1 MRVYE
6 ATREGVAQPEAPSQ
20 APSKW
25 QSAGVIIGGP
35 AAVGLCLGLQSE
47 LGVLL
52 TLPWMLPAMGL
63 LICVITL
70 PGLYVGAAM
79 LESAPAAPELLK
91 AVAGALSDGGIALLG
106 LCPALLVLT
115 STTSSV
121 DEGIALVT
129 GVLGLGFVLT
139 LRSFWRRIA
148 HDKKMWRLQLVMAVW
163 ACICT
168 GLSWQL
174 YWQVLRTAGGI

>member
-1 MRVYE
+1 MRVYA
-6 ATREGVAQPEAPSQ
+6 ATRGDAAQPEAPRQ
-20 APSKW
+20 APRW
-25 QSAGVIIGGP
+25 QTASVIIGGP

-52 TLPWMLPAMGL
+52 TLPWLLPAMGL

-79 LESAPAAPELLK
+79 LESAPAAPEMLK

-121 DEGIALVT
+121 DEAIALVT
-129 GVLGLGFVLT
+129 GVLGLGFMLT
-139 LRSFWRRIA
+139 LRSFWRRMA
-148 HDKKMWRLQLVMAVW
+148 QDKKMWRLQLVMAVW

>member
-1 MRVYE
+1 MSVDV
-6 ATREGVAQPEAPSQ
+6 ATIQEQ
-20 APSKW
+20 APSPAPPAW
-25 QSAGVIIGGP
+25 QRAGAILGGP
-35 AAVGLCLGLQSE
+35 AAVGICLGLQSE

-52 TLPWMLPAMGL
+52 TLPWLLPATAL

-79 LESAPAAPELLK
+79 LESAPPAPKMVEAAL
-91 AVAGALSDGGIALLG
+91 GALADGGIAMLG

-129 GVLGLGFVLT
+129 GVLGLGGALT
-139 LRSFWRRIA
+139 LRSFWRRMLQE
-148 HDKKMWRLQLVMAVW
+148 KGMWRLMALMGIW
-163 ACICT
+163 TLICT